1 MVQIFKK
8 NMNFNFKNRT
18 VIVTGGEGGIGQSIS
33 EKFIKFGAN
42 VIITTRNKNK
52 LNTKSKKNNFVYLDF
67 NDENSVNDFLYN
79 IKKFKKIDILI
90 NNAGINKLSS
100 IDKIEKNFLEEIY
113 KVNLRGPI
121 LLTNQIS
128 KKMIKRKFGRII
140 NISSIFG
147 VVSKSGRSL
156 YSTTKFGLIGLT
168 KSSALDLAKYNILVN
183 SVSPGVIK
191 TKLTKSIL
199 SSKQLSKIRQ
209 DIPLK
214 KLGDVSDVSN
224 LVCFLCSE
232 LNNYITGQNF
242 IVDGGYTA
250 K

>member
-1 MVQIFKK
+1 
-8 NMNFNFKNRT
+8 
-18 VIVTGGEGGIGQSIS
+18 
-33 EKFIKFGAN
+33 
-42 VIITTRNKNK
+42 
-52 LNTKSKKNNFVYLDF
+52 
-67 NDENSVNDFLYN
+67 
-79 IKKFKKIDILI
+79 
-90 NNAGINKLSS
+90 
-100 IDKIEKNFLEEIY
+100 
-113 KVNLRGPI
+113 
-121 LLTNQIS
+121 
-128 KKMIKRKFGRII
+128 MIKRKFGRII

>member
-1 MVQIFKK
+1 MI
-8 NMNFNFKNRT
+8 NFKNKNI
-18 VIVTGGEGGIGQSIS
+18 VITGASGGIGNALVKKFVSLGGNVLGSGRKSEKLDKIKKQYPNIKVKKFDIS
-33 EKFIKFGAN
+33 EHSRIEEFIDDVSLELGG
-42 VIITTRNKNK
+42 
-52 LNTKSKKNNFVYLDF
+52 L
-67 NDENSVNDFLYN
+67 
-79 IKKFKKIDILI
+79 DILI
-90 NNAGINKLSS
+90 NNAGINKLSN
-100 IDKIEKNFLEEIY
+100 IDKIEKNFLEKIY